1 MRQLKAIVLIGLISA
16 VIVACGSETP
26 APTNTASPHGN
37 CPIAHGGAEHANPG
51 TYGDPPPTPTLAP
64 EPTDAPAPT
73 VVPTAAPDPT
83 ATPEPTAIAEPTA
96 TPEPTA
102 TRAYSYARP
111 TATPTVAPTAEP
123 TATPEAT
130 EAPTVAPT
138 PAPPIDPVAAE
149 LAPLGDNLL
158 WVSHYDNATQRLSV
172 YDPSGTF
179 SPEFVLP
186 PGQEPPDASE
196 IAALTNLTPGQIYFL
211 SVEQEQTVDLRGN
224 KVSLVKGV
232 NFLLWR

>member
-26 APTNTASPHGN
+26 APTNTASPPATAQLPTEAPN
-37 CPIAHGGAEHANPG
+37 TPTPVPTATPA
-51 TYGDPPPTPTLAP
+51 PTPTLAP

-102 TRAYSYARP
+102 TSTP
-111 TATPTVAPTAEP
+111 EPTVAPTAEP

-158 WVSHYDNATQRLSV
+158 WVSHYDNSTQQLSV

-196 IAALTNLTPGQIYFL
+196 IAALTNLAPGQIYFL